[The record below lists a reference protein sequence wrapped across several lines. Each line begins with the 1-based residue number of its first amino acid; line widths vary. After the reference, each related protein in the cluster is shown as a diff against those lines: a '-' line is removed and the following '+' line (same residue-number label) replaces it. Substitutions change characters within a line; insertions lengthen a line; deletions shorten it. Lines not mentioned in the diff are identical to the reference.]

1 MSRVSDALRR
11 AAERKSESEQR
22 SPTASVETVTDD
34 ALFELAREPFPI
46 ELTEHRRPRPVS
58 PPPAPPAPSVSPA
71 SGPAAAPPERPK
83 TEATDVPLRAAKP
96 ASLIERIDARLQA
109 KIVVDDTMMASSRE
123 QYRRLAAALHHQQL
137 TTGIKIVMIAS
148 AVSGEGKTLTAS
160 NLALTLS
167 ESYQRTVLLIDAD
180 LRRPSLHV
188 IFGIN
193 ASPGLSDGLASGDER
208 KVRSAQVSAR
218 LAILPAGEPSA
229 DPMAGLT
236 SDRMRRL
243 LDEAREAFDWVI
255 IDTPP
260 VTLMPDANLLAGMV
274 DRAVLI
280 VKADST
286 PFDLVTRAV
295 EAIGRDRTLGV
306 VLNQATTN
314 VHSPGYYDQYYAAL
328 QSAPQ

>member
-1 MSRVSDALRR
+1 MTRVSDALRR
-11 AAERKSESEQR
+11 AAEQASESEQT
-22 SPTASVETVTDD
+22 SPAGSIETVVDD
-34 ALFELAREPFPI
+34 SLSELAREPFPI
-46 ELTEHRRPRPVS
+46 ELTEHRRSR
-58 PPPAPPAPSVSPA
+58 PA
-71 SGPAAAPPERPK
+71 SVPPAAAAPSASPTSAHAPATPERPK
-83 TEATDVPLRAAKP
+83 TDVLPRPAKP
-96 ASLIERIDARLQA
+96 ASVIERIDARLEA
-109 KIVVDDTMMASSRE
+109 KIVVDETMVASSRE

-137 TTGIKIVMIAS
+137 ATGIKIVMIAS

-167 ESYQRTVLLIDAD
+167 ESYQRAVLLIDAD

-193 ASPGLSDGLASGDER
+193 ASPGLSDGLAPGEDR
-208 KVRSAQVSAR
+208 KMRSAQVSAR

-243 LDEAREAFDWVI
+243 LDEARDAFDWVI

-260 VTLMPDANLLAGMV
+260 VTLLPDANLLAGMV
-274 DRAVLI
+274 DGVVLI
-280 VKADST
+280 VKANST

-306 VLNQATTN
+306 VLNQATTTVN
-314 VHSPGYYDQYYAAL
+314 DPGYYYQYYAAPE
-328 QSAPQ
+328 SAQQ